1 MGQAQPAPVAGH
13 NGQQDPNDL
22 NLQQQAWIRHFVQ
35 LALND
40 EEDLV
45 DWDSDEE

>member
-1 MGQAQPAPVAGH
+1 VRQAQPVAAADRH
-13 NGQQDPNDL
+13 GQQDPNNL
-22 NLQQQAWIRHFVQ
+22 NPQQEAWVRQFVQ

-45 DWDSDEE
+45 DWDSDE